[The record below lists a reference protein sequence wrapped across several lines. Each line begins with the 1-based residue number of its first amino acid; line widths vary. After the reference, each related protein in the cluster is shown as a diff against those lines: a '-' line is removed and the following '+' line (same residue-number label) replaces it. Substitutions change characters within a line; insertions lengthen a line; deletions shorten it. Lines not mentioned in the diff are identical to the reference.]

1 MTEGKKTLEE
11 LAQEMDLDL
20 RQIPVSDLV
29 PDPENANEMDDD
41 LYEALIADIRDQGFT
56 QPILVRREGD
66 HYKIIDGEHRWR
78 AVAEVGYANIPA
90 VVIDADDDEATIRS
104 LTMNRFRGKFIP
116 IRLAHVITD
125 LAKRIPE
132 DELRKRL
139 GMNKGEFS
147 DHLRK
152 VELRADVGKRLK
164 AGSEA
169 HPGQASPPLH
179 REQRG
184 RHGHRA
190 CDRGSQGWQTGSR

>member
-116 IRLAHVITD
+116 IRLAHVITV
-125 LAKRIPE
+125 ARSSCAPMSASAS
-132 DELRKRL
+132 R
-139 GMNKGEFS
+139 
-147 DHLRK
+147 
-152 VELRADVGKRLK
+152 
-164 AGSEA
+164 
-169 HPGQASPPLH
+169 PGRVRSSPRPSKSSASP
-179 REQRG
+179 
-184 RHGHRA
+184 
-190 CDRGSQGWQTGSR
+190 